1 VLADPQ
7 SVTIAGAATSLP
19 RLEERANTHVYSNR
33 ASGVD
38 LYVSQTTDKN
48 GTLRSS
54 ISLVKT
60 TIVTDALTG
69 LQRRERPSVNV
80 SFQQPEGTTTTT
92 VEDLYAALT
101 NALEASTNSLL
112 KKVTGGE
119 K

>member
-1 VLADPQ
+1 MLTDPQ
-7 SVTIAGAATSLP
+7 SVTIAGTATPLP

-33 ASGVD
+33 ALGVD
-38 LYVSQTTDKN
+38 LYVSQTTDKV

-60 TIVTDALTG
+60 YVITDAITG
-69 LQRRERPSVNV
+69 LQSRIRPSVNV
-80 SFQQPEGTTTTT
+80 SLQQPEGSPATA

-101 NALEASTNSLL
+101 NALEAATNALL
-112 KKVTGGE
+112 KKVAGGE